1 MELQRIQKFHVIG
14 NDSWKGFDDSAI
26 FSLLDIVLDEYFYH
40 TAGGACIGYDSRLH
54 LYSFH
59 RYVIISMATIMNDNT
74 VHAHVRNQYV
84 HVNGYLGVLIETKTL
99 EHFCL
104 VKHCALLM
112 YFNLGLTLTYNLSID
127 SPQLGNNGCLCWCS
141 KGSAG
146 AGGTAGAPAGG
157 TTGTPAGG
165 TAEAPPGGTTG
176 APPRGTPRAAPG
188 WTTGAPPR
196 RTGEAPYRG
205 IAGAPPGGIAEA
217 PPGGISGAPP
227 GGIAGAPP
235 GGIAGAPPGGIA
247 GAPVGGIAGSPPG
260 GRMGSSSLLSGSG
273 LGDLLI
279 L

>member
-1 MELQRIQKFHVIG
+1 MELQGIQKFNVIG

-54 LYSFH
+54 LYSFDG
-59 RYVIISMATIMNDNT
+59 YVIISMATIMNDNT
-74 VHAHVRNQYV
+74 VHVHVRNQYV
-84 HVNGYLGVLIETKTL
+84 HVNGHL
-99 EHFCL
+99 
-104 VKHCALLM
+104 ALNWAIM
-112 YFNLGLTLTYNLSID
+112 S
-127 SPQLGNNGCLCWCS
+127 CLCWCS

-157 TTGTPAGG
+157 TTGAPAGR

-176 APPRGTPRAAPG
+176 
-188 WTTGAPPR
+188 
-196 RTGEAPYRG
+196 
-205 IAGAPPGGIAEA
+205 IA
-217 PPGGISGAPP
+217 GAPP

-247 GAPVGGIAGSPPG
+247 GAPPGGIAGAPPGGIAGSPPG

>member
-1 MELQRIQKFHVIG
+1 MELQGIQKFHVIG

-54 LYSFH
+54 LYSFDG
-59 RYVIISMATIMNDNT
+59 YVIISMATIMNDNT
-74 VHAHVRNQYV
+74 VHVHVHNQYV
-84 HVNGYLGVLIETKTL
+84 HVNGYL
-99 EHFCL
+99 
-104 VKHCALLM
+104 ALNWAIM
-112 YFNLGLTLTYNLSID
+112 S
-127 SPQLGNNGCLCWCS
+127 CLCWCS

-157 TTGTPAGG
+157 TTGAPAGG
-165 TAEAPPGGTTG
+165 TAGAPPGGTTG

-188 WTTGAPPR
+188 GTTGAPPR
-196 RTGEAPYRG
+196 GTG
-205 IAGAPPGGIAEA
+205 
-217 PPGGISGAPP
+217 GAPP

-247 GAPVGGIAGSPPG
+247 GAPPGGIAGAPPGGIAGSPPG